1 MERRRAIEIRV
12 AEQPSPVGRLGII
25 EGPSG
30 VLAVCFGSAQQSEA
44 LERVG
49 AAFQAP
55 LNVVLTPRVAACREL
70 EEYFAGARRSFD
82 VSLDGSLVSGFKR
95 RVLEALARV
104 PFGELVTY
112 GELARRV
119 GSPHAARAVGAA
131 MRENPL
137 PILVPCHRV
146 VASDGSLGGY
156 SAGLEVK
163 RQLHAVEGIG
173 PLAGGW
179 APSRGASALGRAL
192 DPLASGQ
199 PSGGCRRGA
208 ESRGA

>member
-1 MERRRAIEIRV
+1 M
-12 AEQPSPVGRLGII
+12 AEQPSPLGRLSII
-25 EGPSG
+25 EGPAG
-30 VLAVCFGSAQQSEA
+30 VLAVCFGPAQQCDA

-70 EEYFAGARRSFD
+70 EEYFSGARRSFE

-95 RVLEALARV
+95 RVLEELARV
-104 PFGELVTY
+104 PFGSLVTY
-112 GELARRV
+112 GELARRA
-119 GSPHAARAVGAA
+119 GSPRAARAVGAA

-146 VASDGSLGGY
+146 IASDGSLGGY

-163 RQLHAVEGIG
+163 RQLHALEGIG

-179 APSRGASALGRAL
+179 APSRGASALGPGL
-192 DPLASGQ
+192 DPHASGR
-199 PSGGCRRGA
+199 PSVGGRCGAEARGA
-208 ESRGA
+208 